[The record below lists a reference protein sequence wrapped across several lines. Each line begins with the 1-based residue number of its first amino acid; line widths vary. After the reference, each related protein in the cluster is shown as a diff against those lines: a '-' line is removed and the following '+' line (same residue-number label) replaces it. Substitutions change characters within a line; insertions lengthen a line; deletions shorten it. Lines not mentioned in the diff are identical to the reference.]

1 MLNTALIHQ
10 LRTVLD
16 ELPFMAHIETQKDY
30 ESALA
35 MMDDLIEDYDTNKPL
50 IEILAV
56 SIERWEDQAEEFKNF
71 NAAVAGTDSGIA
83 VLKTLMDQHNLG
95 VADLPELGSKGNVS
109 KILNGAEGKKL
120 TRKHMEALGERFNL
134 SPALFF

>member
-1 MLNTALIHQ
+1 MLSPAFVQIREAQ
-10 LRTVLD
+10 AQV
-16 ELPFMAHIETQKDY
+16 PFVARIETQDDY
-30 ESALA
+30 ERALKL
-35 MMDDLIEDYDTNKPL
+35 MDQLVDDYDANKPL

-56 SIERWEDQAEEFKNF
+56 SIERWEDQATEFSDF
-71 NAAVAGTDSGIA
+71 NAAVAETDRGIA
-83 VLKTLMDQHNLG
+83 VLKTLMAQHGLG

-120 TRKHMEALGERFNL
+120 TRKHIEALSRRFGV